1 LGWNKILIFKGVNLK
16 NQIIV
21 LSFLLSF
28 NAFAQVQLEP
38 TWKTKGRDLISSL
51 IGEKWGV
58 QFFGPIPVPP
68 EKELKLP
75 AIPKEL
81 KKATDVESY
90 TKLQK
95 DPTEYDRLPDER
107 KRQYNLK
114 FLQEIIFV
122 TRKMDASEDDLASW
136 LNTLDQGGSR
146 EGVYQALVL
155 DEVYAS
161 LENKEEKS
169 NERLLDFTLKFSQR
183 FLNQT
188 FKKESI
194 SSLNLYSIKRI
205 MTEKSLDL
213 LEHYEV
219 KNLDDLNQWYAIFS
233 FELAK
238 DYGPLLKTPLRQDQR
253 FEYHLHWAKNMPI
266 QHIKS
271 EFIIKLHS
279 VMNGLQLLE

>member
-1 LGWNKILIFKGVNLK
+1 MSFS
-16 NQIIV
+16 V
-21 LSFLLSF
+21 L
-28 NAFAQVQLEP
+28 AQSSPLEP
-38 TWKTKGRDLISSL
+38 TWKTKGRSIVSSFL
-51 IGEKWGV
+51 GEKWAM
-58 QFFGPIPVPP
+58 QFFGTAPVPP
-68 EKELKLP
+68 APEIKLP
-75 AIPKEL
+75 SIPKEL
-81 KKATDVESY
+81 KKATDVNSY
-90 TKLQK
+90 TKIQK

-114 FLQEIIFV
+114 FLQELFQV
-122 TRKMDASEDDLASW
+122 TRRYQASDEELSSW

-155 DEVYAS
+155 DEVYAG

-169 NERLLDFTLKFSQR
+169 TERLLDFSLKFSQK
-183 FLNQT
+183 FLQQT

-194 SSLNLYSIKRI
+194 ASLNLYSLKRI

-213 LEHYEV
+213 MEYYEV
-219 KNLDDLNQWYAIFS
+219 NKLEDLYQWYAIFS

-238 DYGPLLKTPLRQDQR
+238 DYAPLLKTPLRQDPR
-253 FEYHLHWAKNMPI
+253 FEYHLQWAKNMPV

-271 EFIIKLHS
+271 EFIIKLHA

>member
-1 LGWNKILIFKGVNLK
+1 MMTDKIVNYTAEQTAQLVANYQDGVTVERLAEM
-16 NQIIV
+16 
-21 LSFLLSF
+21 FG
-28 NAFAQVQLEP
+28 
-38 TWKTKGRDLISSL
+38 KTTRS
-51 IGEKWGV
+51 V
-58 QFFGPIPVPP
+58 VA
-68 EKELKLP
+68 KL
-75 AIPKEL
+75 
-81 KKATDVESY
+81 
-90 TKLQK
+90 
-95 DPTEYDRLPDER
+95 
-107 KRQYNLK
+107 
-114 FLQEIIFV
+114 
-122 TRKMDASEDDLASW
+122 
-136 LNTLDQGGSR
+136 SR

-169 NERLLDFTLKFSQR
+169 NERLLDFTLKSSQR

-219 KNLDDLNQWYAIFS
+219 KNLDDLYQWYAIFS

>member
-1 LGWNKILIFKGVNLK
+1 MK

-169 NERLLDFTLKFSQR
+169 NE
-183 FLNQT
+183 
-188 FKKESI
+188 
-194 SSLNLYSIKRI
+194 
-205 MTEKSLDL
+205 
-213 LEHYEV
+213 
-219 KNLDDLNQWYAIFS
+219 
-233 FELAK
+233 
-238 DYGPLLKTPLRQDQR
+238 
-253 FEYHLHWAKNMPI
+253 
-266 QHIKS
+266 
-271 EFIIKLHS
+271 
-279 VMNGLQLLE
+279 